1 MARDYAGGA
10 VVITGGTR
18 GLGKAMGVEFARAG
32 ATVFLTHRWG
42 NSDEDALRQEFV
54 AAGLRAP
61 VIVESDASD
70 PAAVRELMTL
80 VREQAPQLD
89 VVISNVAF
97 AKRIDGVNDLK
108 RGSMELSLRYSAW
121 PLVDLAQAAREVL
134 GAYPRYLIAVSSDG
148 GTVCHPG
155 YDLAGVAKS
164 ALETLCRYLALRL
177 RGEGVRVNAI
187 RPGFLDTDSARA
199 TFGAGLLERLRAK
212 GGHLLLDPQAVARVC
227 LALCSGDMDA
237 VTGQVIDVDEGW
249 SLVSPVVYLAEEGW
263 PAPFPAAADKK

>member
-121 PLVDLAQAAREVL
+121 PLGDLA
-134 GAYPRYLIAVSSDG
+134 
-148 GTVCHPG
+148 
-155 YDLAGVAKS
+155 
-164 ALETLCRYLALRL
+164 
-177 RGEGVRVNAI
+177 
-187 RPGFLDTDSARA
+187 
-199 TFGAGLLERLRAK
+199 
-212 GGHLLLDPQAVARVC
+212 
-227 LALCSGDMDA
+227 
-237 VTGQVIDVDEGW
+237 
-249 SLVSPVVYLAEEGW
+249 
-263 PAPFPAAADKK
+263 